1 MSLADDENEPYNRW
15 QGFRITQLSL
25 CISLFLTFSVA
36 TLGFS
41 INLLVQKFEFTNC
54 LAKASFLLSVI
65 CGLLSV
71 SCGSVACLT
80 RLWDFRKTAAV
91 VRHRADQT
99 KKADVERW
107 REEYRRLG
115 RTTWCLFYWQLGLFG
130 AQVIGLIVSLGI
142 TCWNRLT

>member
-1 MSLADDENEPYNRW
+1 MSLAEHENEPYNRW

-41 INLLVQKFEFTNC
+41 INLLVQKFEITNC
-54 LAKASFLLSVI
+54 LAKASFLFSVI
-65 CGLLSV
+65 FGLLSV
-71 SCGSVACLT
+71 SCGTVACLT

-91 VRHRADQT
+91 VRHRADVN
-99 KKADVERW
+99 KKAEVELW

-115 RTTWCLFYWQLGLFG
+115 RWTWRAFYWQLGLFG
-130 AQVIGLIVSLGI
+130 AQVFGLVVSLGI
-142 TCWNRLT
+142 TYWHKLT